1 MAELYQRIG
10 ESAPRGRHLMPLSL
24 RMIKTLGE
32 AGIDWRGL
40 HVVDACSMVCA
51 GHIDRARGYL
61 LAKQQEK
68 KQKTGGR
75 RVTPATAGEFDA
87 L

>member
-32 AGIDWRGL
+32 ANIDWRGL
-40 HVVDACSMVCA
+40 HVVDVCSMVCA
-51 GHIDRARGYL
+51 VHIDRAREYL

-68 KQKTGGR
+68 MQKAGVR
-75 RVTPATAGEFDA
+75 RITPATAADFDA